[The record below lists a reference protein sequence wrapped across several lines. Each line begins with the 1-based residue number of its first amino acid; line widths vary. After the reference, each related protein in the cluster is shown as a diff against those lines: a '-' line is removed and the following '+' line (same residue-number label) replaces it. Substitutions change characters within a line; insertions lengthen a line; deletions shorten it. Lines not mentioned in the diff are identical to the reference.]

1 MSAAILCNYIKKEI
15 GLHCH
20 ELDAQALLTCR
31 YSKTFVLILLKNV
44 KKVIE
49 DKMQIIIIIIITN
62 VSKSD
67 SRVSF
72 D

>member
-49 DKMQIIIIIIITN
+49 DKIQIIIIITN